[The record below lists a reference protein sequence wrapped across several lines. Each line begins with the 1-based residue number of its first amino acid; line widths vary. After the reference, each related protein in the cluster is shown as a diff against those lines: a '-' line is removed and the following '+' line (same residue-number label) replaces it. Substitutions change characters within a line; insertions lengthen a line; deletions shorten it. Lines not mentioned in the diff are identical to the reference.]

1 MRLLAVLAAVAA
13 MVFGGA
19 RDADA
24 CACVLPDRTPGQE
37 RQHVEEQL
45 GRAVAVF
52 AGTVT
57 RVDGVT
63 ARLDVE
69 TIWKGDLDEQVV
81 MPLHDGPQPDGT
93 LAFSS
98 CDYVFRAGRRYLVF
112 AYSDPRGRMR
122 AYSCTYTADL
132 TEAVRTVGLLD
143 SIVTP
148 RRTGR
153 QVLEGSGTG
162 RREF

>member
-1 MRLLAVLAAVAA
+1 M
-13 MVFGGA
+13 
-19 RDADA
+19 
-24 CACVLPDRTPGQE
+24 
-37 RQHVEEQL
+37 EEQL

-57 RVDGVT
+57 RVDRVT

-81 MPLHDGPQPDGT
+81 MPLHDGTQPDGT

-112 AYSDPRGRMR
+112 AYSDPQGRMR
-122 AYSCTYTADL
+122 AYSCTYTAEL
-132 TEAVRTVGLLD
+132 TNAARTVALLD
-143 SIVTP
+143 GLVTP

-153 QVLEGSGTG
+153 QVPEQAAAWHHCS
-162 RREF
+162 